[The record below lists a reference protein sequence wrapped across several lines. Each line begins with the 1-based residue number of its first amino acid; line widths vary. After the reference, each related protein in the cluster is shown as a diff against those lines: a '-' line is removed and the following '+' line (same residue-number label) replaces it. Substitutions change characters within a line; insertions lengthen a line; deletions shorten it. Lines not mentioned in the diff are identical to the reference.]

1 MAGDPRCEDSIKSM
15 TELDDKKFSVAEFI
29 FVKIPY
35 VIMGSLIL
43 IGVAI
48 NFSNVISRYVFGNAL
63 FWVEEI
69 LVFMVIWSVFI
80 GIASIAYKGA
90 HLKMD
95 LVSAHIGNPWK
106 TIINGIMVTAF
117 ILCCVFV
124 ILQSYEV
131 VSLMGRLGQVS
142 VAASVPMIIPHAA
155 LLIGFGLMILAVII
169 RIRSYFTGNFD
180 MDNG

>member
-1 MAGDPRCEDSIKSM
+1 MAGDPGCKDCLNPMTDSN
-15 TELDDKKFSVAEFI
+15 DKKFSVADFI

-35 VIMGSLIL
+35 VIMGCLIL

-80 GIASIAYKGA
+80 GIASIAYNGA

-95 LVSAHIGNPWK
+95 LVSAQIGNPWK

-117 ILCCVFV
+117 IVCCVFV

-142 VAASVPMIIPHAA
+142 VAASVPMIVPHSA
-155 LLIGFGLMILAVII
+155 LLVGFGLMILAVIV

-180 MDNG
+180 KDVG

>member
-1 MAGDPRCEDSIKSM
+1 
-15 TELDDKKFSVAEFI
+15 
-29 FVKIPY
+29 
-35 VIMGSLIL
+35 
-43 IGVAI
+43 
-48 NFSNVISRYVFGNAL
+48 
-63 FWVEEI
+63 
-69 LVFMVIWSVFI
+69 
-80 GIASIAYKGA
+80 
-90 HLKMD
+90 

-131 VSLMGRLGQVS
+131 VSLMGSLGQVS

>member
-1 MAGDPRCEDSIKSM
+1 MNIFI
-15 TELDDKKFSVAEFI
+15 DKDFSLADFI

-35 VIMGSLIL
+35 FIMGWLIL

-80 GIASIAYKGA
+80 GIVSIAYNGA

-95 LVSAHIGNPWK
+95 LVSGHIGNPWK
-106 TIINGIMVTAF
+106 SIINGIMITAF
-117 ILCCVFV
+117 ILCCAFV
-124 ILQSYEV
+124 ILQSYQV
-131 VSLMGRLGQVS
+131 VSLMGKLGQVS

-155 LLIGFGLMILAVII
+155 LLVGFALMILAVII

-180 MDNG
+180 KGIG